1 MLFAFA
7 TTILFSF
14 SAVFA
19 TRSIRTLGPIRA
31 NFARLLVACVLLGLF
46 AHTAGHGVR
55 GSAFWWY
62 FLSGVIGFGLGD
74 LALFLAL
81 PRIGSRLTVLLTQC
95 LAAPFAAVAEWTW
108 LGTRPTLAEAICGLL
123 ILAGVGVAIAPRRGS
138 TAATSNAHRGV
149 LMAGLVFGVFAAVG
163 QGGGAVVSRHA
174 AEVAEDLG
182 EPIDGMSAAYQRI
195 LGGIL
200 FTSFTLLPFRRGRGA
215 RTPAVNPATVLR
227 SDDAGQAEPPATGRA
242 SAPQPEP
249 LGRALRRGWGWVVVN
264 ALAGPVLGVA
274 CFQTALLS
282 TPSGIVLPIVA
293 LTPIT
298 VMPLAWFLEHDRPQ
312 PRALVGAVLA
322 VAGAV
327 ALTQVH

>member
-1 MLFAFA
+1 MLFAFV

-19 TRSIRTLGPIRA
+19 TRSIAILGSIRA
-31 NFARLLVACVLLGLF
+31 NFARLAVACALLGGY
-46 AHTAGHGVR
+46 AHTFGDGVR
-55 GSAFWWY
+55 GPAFWWY

-95 LAAPFAAVAEWTW
+95 LAAPFAAGVEWAW
-108 LGTRPTLAEAICGLL
+108 LGVRPTLAESLCGAL
-123 ILAGVGVAIAPRRGS
+123 ILAGVSVAIAPGR
-138 TAATSNAHRGV
+138 TSPTLSQARRGV
-149 LMAGLVFGVFAAVG
+149 LVVGLVAGVFSALG

-174 AEVAEDLG
+174 AEIGAALG
-182 EPIDGMSAAYQRI
+182 QPVDGMTAAYQRI

-200 FTSFTLLPFRRGRGA
+200 FTVFTLWPVRRRGSGA
-215 RTPAVNPATVLR
+215 RETSITPTASPAV
-227 SDDAGQAEPPATGRA
+227 DAPPGA
-242 SAPQPEP
+242 
-249 LGRALRRGWGWVVVN
+249 ALRRGWPWVVVN

-282 TPSGIVLPIVA
+282 TPSAIVLPIVA
-293 LTPIT
+293 LTPIA
-298 VMPLAWFLEHDRPQ
+298 VMPLTWWLEHDRPR

>member
-7 TTILFSF
+7 TTVLFAF

-19 TRSIRTLGPIRA
+19 TRSIRILGSIRA
-31 NFARLLVACVLLGLF
+31 NFARLAVACVFLAVYG
-46 AHTAGHGVR
+46 HTIGQGVR
-55 GSAFWWY
+55 GPAFWWF

-95 LAAPFAAVAEWTW
+95 LAAPFAAVIEWAW
-108 LGTRPTLAEAICGLL
+108 LGARPTAAEALCGAL
-123 ILAGVGVAIAPRRGS
+123 ILAGVGVAVAPARGRSALPSATRTTLIIGLIA
-138 TAATSNAHRGV
+138 
-149 LMAGLVFGVFAAVG
+149 GVFAALG
-163 QGGGAVVSRHA
+163 QGGGAAVSRHA
-174 AEVAEDLG
+174 ADVAHTAG
-182 EPIDGMSAAYQRI
+182 FPIDGISAAYQRI

-200 FTSFTLLPFRRGRGA
+200 FTSFTLLPWTRRRDETA
-215 RTPAVNPATVLR
+215 SVQAPASKP
-227 SDDAGQAEPPATGRA
+227 
-242 SAPQPEP
+242 PEP
-249 LGRALRRGWGWVVVN
+249 LGPALRRGWGWVVVN

-282 TPSGIVLPIVA
+282 TPSAIVLPIVA

-298 VMPLAWFLEHDRPQ
+298 VMPLTWFLEHDRPK
-312 PRALVGAVLA
+312 PRALVGAALA
-322 VAGAV
+322 VAGAI